1 MMAELDPSKKQEEV
15 PFQSGGAPEESQTP
29 RDQKTATSFASRLR
43 RSARGVG
50 RYVIFGALVLVF
62 MAGWWLGRSRTV
74 SPPSHSEP
82 QAEDV
87 NRAEGKSVIWT
98 CSMHPQI
105 RQPKPGKCPICFMD
119 LIPASENET
128 SLGPRQLRMTPEAV
142 ALAEVATSPARRL
155 FPVREVRLWGR
166 IEFDET
172 RWTTI
177 SARFPGRL
185 DRLYVDYTGVPVRK
199 GDHLVE
205 IYSPELN
212 VAQQE
217 LLRAMSSLES
227 SAPGGSA
234 YSLAASLLKSSEEK
248 LRLWGILPEQIA
260 EIKARRAS
268 TDHMTIYAPQGGIV
282 ITKHAKEGD
291 YVQTG
296 SPIYTIADMSQLW
309 VFFDAFEA
317 DLPWVRYGQPVTFET
332 EAYPGEKF
340 TGRVAFIQPTLD
352 EKTRTIR
359 LRVNVENPRGRLK
372 PGMLAR
378 GVIESRLADGDQVF
392 EPDLLGKWVCPMH
405 PDVTA
410 DGSGRCTRCGMDLV
424 PLTDLGYPTAER
436 QEELTPPLV
445 IPASAP
451 LITGMRSLIYVRAAG
466 TEEPIFESRQV
477 VLGARVREGYVVLDG
492 LKEGEHVVVR
502 GNFKIDSAAQLAG
515 LPSMMHEAGEAS
527 MQPGHDHG
535 ETVEKTADS
544 QLPAGD
550 AFPRDF
556 TVALRPVWQGYLEI
570 HRALAG
576 DDAAAARAGF
586 EALRRSLAALDASIL
601 GGDQSQQGRALLQ
614 KMIEACDAAS
624 RTEEIET
631 LRAAFD
637 SLSRAADELIRSA
650 GHDLPQPLVRVHCP
664 MAFANRGADWL
675 QAEGDVANP
684 YFGAKMLR
692 CGVPEATYA
701 GRESS
706 P

>member
-1 MMAELDPSKKQEEV
+1 M
-15 PFQSGGAPEESQTP
+15 PFA
-29 RDQKTATSFASRLR
+29 QKLR
-43 RSARGVG
+43 QGLRAVR
-50 RYVIFGALVLVF
+50 RYAVLAALALVFV
-62 MAGWWLGRSRTV
+62 AGWRLGRGRAT
-74 SPPSHSEP
+74 PPQSHSEP
-82 QAEDV
+82 HADV
-87 NRAEGKSVIWT
+87 NRPESKSVIWT

-105 RQPKPGKCPICFMD
+105 RQSKPGKCPICFMD
-119 LIPASENET
+119 LIPVSDNET
-128 SLGPRQLRMTPEAV
+128 SPGPRQLRMTPEAV
-142 ALAEVATSPARRL
+142 ALAEVETLPARRL

-199 GDHLVE
+199 GDHLVD

-217 LLRAMSSLES
+217 LLRAMASLES
-227 SAPGGSA
+227 AAPGSSA
-234 YSLAASLLKSSEEK
+234 YSIAASLLKSSEEK
-248 LRLWGILPEQIA
+248 LRLWGILPKQVA
-260 EIKARRAS
+260 EIKARRAT

-282 ITKHAKEGD
+282 ITKHAQEGD

-296 SPIYTIADMSQLW
+296 SAIYTIADMSELW

-340 TGRVAFIQPTLD
+340 TGQVAFIQPTLD
-352 EKTRTIR
+352 EKMRTIR
-359 LRVNVENPRGRLK
+359 LRVNVENPAGRLK

-410 DGSGRCTRCGMDLV
+410 DGPDRCTRCGMDLV
-424 PLTDLGYPTAER
+424 PLTELGYPTAER
-436 QEELTPPLV
+436 EEKLTPPLV

-451 LITGMRSLIYVRAAG
+451 LITGMRSLVYVRAAG
-466 TEEPIFESRQV
+466 RDEPIFESRQV

-492 LKEGEHVVVR
+492 LKEGEQVVVR

-515 LPSMMHEAGEAS
+515 RPSMMHEAGEAG
-527 MQPGHDHG
+527 MQPGHHHAAST
-535 ETVEKTADS
+535 EAMAESRLATA
-544 QLPAGD
+544 D

-570 HRALAG
+570 QQALAG
-576 DDAAAARAGF
+576 DDAAAAKAGF
-586 EALRRSLAALDASIL
+586 QGVRRALASLDASAL
-601 GGDQSQQGRALLQ
+601 DQDQSRHWRVLLQ
-614 KMIEACDAAS
+614 QMIEACDAAS
-624 RTEEIET
+624 RTEEIEP

-637 SLSRAADELIRSA
+637 SLSRAAEELIRPA
-650 GHDLPQPLVRVHCP
+650 GHDLPRPLVRIHCP
-664 MAFANRGADWL
+664 MAFSNRGANWL
-675 QAEGDVANP
+675 QMEGDVANP

-692 CGVPEATYA
+692 CGVPEATYPP
-701 GRESS
+701 RKSS

>member
-1 MMAELDPSKKQEEV
+1 MTELEQSRIPEEV
-15 PFQSGGAPEESQTP
+15 ASPSGAKAARSLLP
-29 RDQKTATSFASRLR
+29 RLWRGGRA
-43 RSARGVG
+43 ARPYAVVAG
-50 RYVIFGALVLVF
+50 LTLVF
-62 MAGWWLGRSRTV
+62 VAGWWLGRGGAMSPHSHPGAVDNGAEHASDQAV
-74 SPPSHSEP
+74 SW
-82 QAEDV
+82 
-87 NRAEGKSVIWT
+87 WT

-119 LIPASENET
+119 LIPASEEES

-142 ALAEVATSPARRL
+142 ALAEVETLPARRL

-185 DRLYVDYTGVPVRK
+185 DRLFVDYTGVPVRK

-217 LLRAMSSLES
+217 LLRAMSSLDS
-227 SAPGGSA
+227 SPPGSPA
-234 YSLAASLLKSSEEK
+234 YSIAASLLKSSEEK

-296 SPIYTIADMSQLW
+296 SPIYTIADMSELW

-332 EAYPGEKF
+332 EAFPGEKF

-359 LRVNVENPRGRLK
+359 VRVNVENRGGRLK

-378 GVIESRLADGDQVF
+378 GVIESRLADGDQVY

-410 DGSGRCTRCGMDLV
+410 DGPGQCTRCGMDLV
-424 PLTDLGYPTAER
+424 ALTELGYPTAKR
-436 QEELTPPLV
+436 EEDLTPPLV

-451 LITGMRSLIYVRAAG
+451 LITGMRSLVYVRTG
-466 TEEPIFESRQV
+466 SEEPVFESRPV
-477 VLGARVREGYVVLDG
+477 VLGARVREGYVVLQG
-492 LKEGEHVVVR
+492 LREGEQVVVR

-515 LPSMMHEAGEAS
+515 LPSMMHDGDEPNMPPGHHHAETSEAGQVAATL
-527 MQPGHDHG
+527 QPRSGD
-535 ETVEKTADS
+535 EVPREFTA
-544 QLPAGD
+544 
-550 AFPRDF
+550 
-556 TVALRPVWQGYLEI
+556 ALRPVWQGYLKI
-570 HRALAG
+570 QQALAG
-576 DDAAAARAGF
+576 DDAAAAKSGF
-586 EALRRSLAALDASIL
+586 RILRQALAAVDASIL
-601 GGDQSQQGRALLQ
+601 KEGPAEQWRSWTLAVNRSCEAAGQAQDIEALRAEFERLSQAAQR
-614 KMIEACDAAS
+614 MIEAV
-624 RTEEIET
+624 
-631 LRAAFD
+631 
-637 SLSRAADELIRSA
+637 
-650 GHDLPQPLVRVHCP
+650 GHDLPLPIVRVHCP
-664 MAFANRGADWL
+664 MAFSNRGADWL
-675 QAEGDVANP
+675 QEEGDVANP

-692 CGVPEATYA
+692 CGTPEATYEPRRA
-701 GRESS
+701 S

>member
-1 MMAELDPSKKQEEV
+1 MAEWDSSKEREEASIS
-15 PFQSGGAPEESQTP
+15 SGVSPEDSQAPRREKGVTP
-29 RDQKTATSFASRLR
+29 IASRWWQRWRL
-43 RSARGVG
+43 GG
-50 RYVIFGALVLVF
+50 RYAIVAALALVF
-62 MAGWWLGRSRTV
+62 MAGWWLGRGRATA
-74 SPPSHSEP
+74 PLPHSEP
-82 QAEDV
+82 HAESGHPQESRSTV
-87 NRAEGKSVIWT
+87 WT

-105 RQPKPGKCPICFMD
+105 RQPQPGKCPICFMD
-119 LIPASENET
+119 LIPVSENES

-142 ALAEVATSPARRL
+142 ALAEVETLPARRL

-217 LLRAMSSLES
+217 LLRAMSALES
-227 SAPGGSA
+227 SAPGSPA
-234 YSLAASLLKSSEEK
+234 YTIAASLLKSSEEK

-260 EIKARRAS
+260 DIKARRTS

-296 SPIYTIADMSQLW
+296 SPIYTIADMSELW

-332 EAYPGEKF
+332 EAYPGETF

-359 LRVNVENPRGRLK
+359 IRVNVENPEGRLK

-392 EPDLLGKWVCPMH
+392 EPELLGKWVCPMH

-410 DGSGRCTRCGMDLV
+410 DGPARCTRCGMDLV
-424 PLTDLGYPTAER
+424 PLTELGYPTAER
-436 QEELTPPLV
+436 AEALTPPLV

-451 LITGMRSLIYVRAAG
+451 LITGIRSLVYVRAAG

-492 LKEGEHVVVR
+492 LKEGEQVVVR

-515 LPSMMHEAGEAS
+515 LPSMMHDGGEANV
-527 MQPGHDHG
+527 QPGHHHG
-535 ETVEKTADS
+535 EAVKKTSDER
-544 QLPAGD
+544 LPMGD
-550 AFPRDF
+550 AFPHDF
-556 TVALRPVWQGYLEI
+556 TSKLRPVWRGYLEI
-570 HRALAG
+570 QQALAA
-576 DDAAAARAGF
+576 DDATAARSGF
-586 EALRRSLAALDASIL
+586 QSVKQTLAALDTSGL
-601 GGDQSQQGRALLQ
+601 DEDQFRLGRALLQ
-614 KMIEACDAAS
+614 NMIEACDAGG
-624 RTEEIET
+624 RTEDIET
-631 LRAAFD
+631 LRTAFD
-637 SLSRAADELIRSA
+637 SLSRAADELMRST
-650 GHDLPQPLVRVHCP
+650 GHDLPRPLVRVHCP
-664 MAFANRGADWL
+664 MAFSNRGADWI

-692 CGVPEATYA
+692 CGAPEATYA
-701 GRESS
+701 PRRSS